1 MGDLA
6 RPRRSVKKPVRLD
19 SGEDDMAL
27 RAAIKASLVMSQQ
40 TRAAISEALVKRPTV
55 AEWEQPLEYI
65 QSIWKECEPYGI
77 VKIVPPAGS
86 QRPRD
91 RFTGSDAVFD
101 TKRQNVHM
109 LQEGNSF
116 EEVRRDEPQRNCRR

>member
-1 MGDLA
+1 MEVQLSQLLA
-6 RPRRSVKKPVRLD
+6 
-19 SGEDDMAL
+19 
-27 RAAIKASLVMSQQ
+27 Q
-40 TRAAISEALVKRPTV
+40 TPEAPTV
-55 AEWEQPLEYI
+55 RATTEQWADPIRFIESLRPLGE
-65 QSIWKECEPYGI
+65 EHGI